1 MVFNS
6 YIFIFAFF
14 PIIVAGYFLIGRISL
29 KASNW
34 FLIISSLVFYGY
46 HNLRSMV
53 WLAIS
58 ILVTYLASMLLKKYK
73 KSRKKVLATA
83 IILNVLMLLLFKI
96 PHFRTQTSDAESLF
110 MPLAISFITFSQIAY
125 LVNVYRKEIK
135 SVDLCEYLLYV
146 TYFPKL
152 IMGPIVEP
160 AEMIRQF
167 SNPKNRKPDR
177 ENFIKGIRLFS
188 YGLFKKV
195 ILADTFVKAVN
206 WGFSHQDKLSAMDVI
221 IVTLCFTFEIYFDFS
236 GYSDMAWGIS
246 RIMNIELPINFN
258 SPYHAVSI
266 QDFWK
271 RWHISLTDFL
281 TRYIYIPLGGNRKG
295 NVITG
300 INILIV
306 FLISGFWHGSNW
318 AFILWG
324 AIHGILMIYDRFAD
338 SFRSRFSKISR
349 WICTFISVNILW
361 LLFRADTVKQWLEML
376 KTMVIS
382 ESTQIT
388 DSLINCFNRTEIK
401 LILSLIFGEESINQL
416 HSIYFQLFLLAGFV
430 ICLVPQNN
438 YQTRK
443 NKNLLSAVTAALAIT
458 WSILSMVS
466 GSTFIYQNF

>member
-281 TRYIYIPLGGNRKG
+281 TRYIYI
-295 NVITG
+295 
-300 INILIV
+300 
-306 FLISGFWHGSNW
+306 
-318 AFILWG
+318 
-324 AIHGILMIYDRFAD
+324 
-338 SFRSRFSKISR
+338 FRSAETEK
-349 WICTFISVNILW
+349 
-361 LLFRADTVKQWLEML
+361 EM
-376 KTMVIS
+376 
-382 ESTQIT
+382 
-388 DSLINCFNRTEIK
+388 SL
-401 LILSLIFGEESINQL
+401 QA
-416 HSIYFQLFLLAGFV
+416 SIY
-430 ICLVPQNN
+430 
-438 YQTRK
+438 
-443 NKNLLSAVTAALAIT
+443 
-458 WSILSMVS
+458 
-466 GSTFIYQNF
+466 